1 MAQTNFLVP
10 LTLLLFASV
19 VESSAEIPL
28 FWDKVSITSP
38 AFGGAVFS
46 ASLTESRQ
54 LDSIS
59 FEVRDKALDIP
70 RTCLEGLYNPYLNGV
85 KIGYSHLHTGREV
98 WSIAIPFDATDSVEL
113 EAEFNLVFTDAELL
127 WSYKTIQI
135 DQVTWEDTDVC
146 PLPATLP

>member
-1 MAQTNFLVP
+1 MPRKNVFVP
-10 LTLLLFASV
+10 LSLLLFASV
-19 VESSAEIPL
+19 VESSAETPL
-28 FWDKVSITSP
+28 FWDTVSITSP

-70 RTCLEGLYNPYLNGV
+70 KSCLEGLYNPYLNGV
-85 KIGYSHLHTGREV
+85 KIGYGHLHTGREV
-98 WSIAIPFDATDSVEL
+98 WAIAIPFDATDSVEL
-113 EAEFNLVFTDAELL
+113 EAEFNLLFSDSELL

-146 PLPATLP
+146 PLPTALD